1 VIFLAFTL
9 LLYAIAAALL
19 AIAVRRRDGSARR
32 ALVETGQEFVNLLPR
47 LAVGVIGA
55 GYIAHLLPHERVT
68 EFLGPASGWGGIAIA
83 CIAGALTPGG
93 PVVGFSLGAAA
104 LKAGAGTPQIV
115 AFVTAWS
122 LYTLNRMLVWE
133 LPFMPKAFIVRRI
146 VVSLPIPVLAAGFS
160 MLMG

>member
-9 LLYAIAAALL
+9 LLYVIAAVLL
-19 AIAVRRRDGSARR
+19 GLAARRRDGSARR
-32 ALVETGQEFVNLLPR
+32 ALGETWREFVNLLPR

-55 GYIAHLLPHERVT
+55 GFLAHLLPHERVT
-68 EFLGPASGWGGIAIA
+68 ELLGPSSGWGGIAIA

-93 PVVGFSLGAAA
+93 PVVGFSIGAAA

-133 LPFMPKAFIVRRI
+133 LPFMPRAFILRRI
-146 VVSLPIPVLAAGFS
+146 LVSLPIPALAAGFA
-160 MLMG
+160 MLMN